1 MTLAATM
8 TNRDDAERF
17 WELSYKRLVETIET
31 YLLAATEAGRL
42 KVRNARGAAQHLLGL
57 YEVDTVNGN

>member
-1 MTLAATM
+1 M

-42 KVRNARGAAQHLLGL
+42 KVRNARGGAQHLLGS
-57 YEVDTVNGN
+57 YEADMVNGN